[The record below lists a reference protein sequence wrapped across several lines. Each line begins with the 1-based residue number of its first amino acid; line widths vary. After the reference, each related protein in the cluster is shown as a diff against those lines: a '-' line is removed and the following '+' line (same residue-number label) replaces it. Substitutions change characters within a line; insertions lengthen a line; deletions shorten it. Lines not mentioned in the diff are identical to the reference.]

1 MTILKKLLIPV
12 LLVCCAFHVVPTVA
26 AAANEG
32 QIKASIDRGVA
43 FLRAQFKGAPDE
55 HKGLIGLTLMK
66 AGQPHDA
73 PEIKEA
79 IRLAREKCKDGQY
92 RAEREHFY
100 EAGVDATLLADSGEE
115 CKAELQAI
123 ANFIISNQNP
133 NGGWN
138 YPGQGESVA
147 AGDTST
153 MQYCCLAL
161 WAADRTG
168 VEIDPQVW
176 VKAIQ
181 WHAAYQGADGGFSY
195 RPGTTQGD
203 VNGVATLNMTV
214 NSIGS
219 IHICMLHLDPT
230 SVPFLER
237 PAAAAPNSNEPPK
250 PKGALEVVELQ
261 TTPENEPVAIPASA
275 KPTIMK
281 SLGWVA
287 SRFRVA
293 NESPHNKMYY
303 YYSLERMA
311 ALANIKKIGSH
322 DWFNECADYVISR
335 QKQDGSWAE
344 STHVTRTPEIQ
355 SCFAVLFLT
364 RSTEKVL
371 KKTAPSYYG
380 NGLLAGGRGLPDD
393 LSSGSFNGRS
403 MEEKKKPPGPLDELL
418 ASLANAGEIDVNEVQ
433 EQIVEKVQVGDRS
446 ELVKQKDLLVKLV
459 KHQDSSVRMM
469 AMWALGRTDDMRLTQ
484 HLIEGLDDVDLGV
497 MIEAR
502 NALCWLAR
510 KPRGFGFAEDP
521 LDALGPNPAPE
532 AKTQAIRDWNKGVV
546 TAWGNW
552 YLENRPYVDR
562 GDQFEAKLRRR
573 LLQIKE
579 EL

>member
-1 MTILKKLLIPV
+1 MTVIKKYFAPILLACCICLL
-12 LLVCCAFHVVPTVA
+12 APTLTS
-26 AAANEG
+26 AAND
-32 QIKASIDRGVA
+32 QQLKASIDKGVA
-43 FLRAQFKGAPDE
+43 FLRSHFKEARDG

-66 AGQPHDA
+66 AGLPHDA
-73 PEIKEA
+73 PEVKEA
-79 IRLAREKCKDGQY
+79 IQLAREKCKDGKY
-92 RAEREHFY
+92 EHEGEHFY

-123 ANFIISNQNP
+123 ADFIVSNQLP

-138 YPGQGESVA
+138 YPGQGQDIA
-147 AGDTST
+147 PGDTST
-153 MQYCCLAL
+153 IQYCCLAL
-161 WAADRTG
+161 WAADRGG

-176 VKAIQ
+176 AKVID
-181 WHAAYQGADGGFSY
+181 WHAANQGPDGGFAY
-195 RPGTTQGD
+195 RPSKQTGD
-203 VNGVATLNMTV
+203 GNGASTLNMTV

-219 IHICMLHLDPT
+219 IHICMLHLDST
-230 SVPFLER
+230 SVPFLEA
-237 PAAAAPNSNEPPK
+237 PAPKTPKSND
-250 PKGALEVVELQ
+250 PKGALELVELKAA
-261 TTPENEPVAIPASA
+261 PETKKEPVEIPASA

-281 SLGWVA
+281 SLGWIS

-293 NESPHNKMYY
+293 NESQFNKMYY

-311 ALANIKKIGSH
+311 ALANIKQIGSH
-322 DWFNECADYVISR
+322 DWFNECADYVMSR
-335 QKQDGSWAE
+335 QQQDGSWKE
-344 STHVTRTPEIQ
+344 STHITRTPEIQ
-355 SCFAVLFLT
+355 TCFAVLFLT
-364 RSTEKVL
+364 RSTAKVL
-371 KKTAPSYYG
+371 KQTQPAYG

-393 LSSGSFNGRS
+393 LSSGSFNGRTV
-403 MEEKKKPPGPLDELL
+403 EEKKKPAGPLDELL

-459 KHQDSSVRMM
+459 KHSDPSVRMM

-521 LDALGPNPAPE
+521 LDALGPNPAPD

>member
-1 MTILKKLLIPV
+1 MKS
-12 LLVCCAFHVVPTVA
+12 
-26 AAANEG
+26 
-32 QIKASIDRGVA
+32 SIDRGIA
-43 FLRAQFKGAPDE
+43 FLRAEFKGAPE
-55 HKGLIGLTLMK
+55 GHKGLIGLTLMK
-66 AGQPHDA
+66 AGLPHDA

-79 IRLAREKCKDGQY
+79 IEIARKKCEGGTY
-92 RAEREHFY
+92 NHHNEHFY
-100 EAGVDATLLADSGEE
+100 EAGVDATLLVDSGEE
-115 CKAELQAI
+115 CKAELQ
-123 ANFIISNQNP
+123 IIVDFVIKNQLP

-138 YPGQGESVA
+138 YPGQGEDVA

-153 MQYCCLAL
+153 IQYCCLAL
-161 WAADRTG
+161 WAADRAG
-168 VEIDPQVW
+168 IDIDPQVW
-176 VKAIQ
+176 AKIIQ
-181 WHAAYQGADGGFSY
+181 WHAANQASDGGFAY
-195 RPGTTQGD
+195 RPGRTVGD
-203 VNGVATLNMTV
+203 GMGTSTLNMTV

-219 IHICMLHLDPT
+219 IHICMLHLDSS
-230 SVPFLER
+230 SVPFMER
-237 PAAAAPNSNEPPK
+237 PSSSSKANDPQN
-250 PKGALEVVELQ
+250 PKGALEVVELKV
-261 TTPENEPVAIPASA
+261 TPEKEPIEIPGSA
-275 KPTIMK
+275 KPTIGK
-281 SLGWVA
+281 AYQWLS
-287 SRFRVA
+287 SRFRVS
-293 NESPHNKMYY
+293 NEPAINRMYY

-311 ALANIKKIGSH
+311 ALADIKKIGSH

-335 QKQDGSWAE
+335 QKENGSWKE
-344 STHVTRTPEIQ
+344 SNFVSLTPDIDT
-355 SCFAVLFLT
+355 SFAVLFLT
-364 RSTEKVL
+364 RSTAKVL
-371 KKTAPSYYG
+371 KQTQPAYG
-380 NGLLAGGRGLPDD
+380 DGLLAGGRGLPDD
-393 LSSGSFNGRS
+393 LSGGSFNGRTV
-403 MEEKKKPPGPLDELL
+403 EEKKKPSGPLDELL

-459 KHQDSSVRMM
+459 KHSDPSVRMM

-521 LDALGPNPAPE
+521 LDALGPNPAPD